1 MGPHGAPDS
10 GADTPASEPRA
21 PRTKV
26 VVGLGNPGP
35 KYDGTRHNVGWWV
48 LDRFAYDRDFES
60 FERSG
65 KRLETSGEVDGRTIV
80 LVKPRTYMNR
90 SGLAL
95 TTLWKMDGF
104 EVARDLLV
112 VTDDANLDVGRVR
125 FRPGGGTGGHKG
137 LRSVTGMLGTRDY
150 ARLRIGVGVA
160 PAGAELSDW
169 VLSEMPPDDEDV
181 VVGLLPE
188 LSEAVA
194 VWAEEGVEA
203 AMNRFNR

>member
-1 MGPHGAPDS
+1 
-10 GADTPASEPRA
+10 
-21 PRTKV
+21 
-26 VVGLGNPGP
+26 
-35 KYDGTRHNVGWWV
+35 
-48 LDRFAYDRDFES
+48 
-60 FERSG
+60 
-65 KRLETSGEVDGRTIV
+65 
-80 LVKPRTYMNR
+80 MNR

-137 LRSVTGMLGTRDY
+137 LRSVTGVLGTRDY

-160 PAGAELSDW
+160 PAGAELSGW

-188 LSEAVA
+188 LGEAVA
-194 VWAEEGVEA
+194 VWAEEGVGA

>member
-1 MGPHGAPDS
+1 MTPDS
-10 GADTPASEPRA
+10 GADTRASDSPVPHTR
-21 PRTKV
+21 V

-35 KYDGTRHNVGWWV
+35 RYDGTRHNVGWWV
-48 LDRFAYDRDFES
+48 LDRFAYDRGFEP

-65 KRLETSGEVDGRTIV
+65 KRLESSGEVDGRTIV

-137 LRSVTGMLGTRDY
+137 LRSVTAVLGTPDY
-150 ARLRIGVGVA
+150 ARLRVGVGIA
-160 PAGAELSDW
+160 PAGADLSDW
-169 VLSEMPPDDEDV
+169 VLAEMPGEDEDV

-188 LSEAVA
+188 LGEAVA
-194 VWAEEGVEA
+194 VWAREGVEA

>member
-1 MGPHGAPDS
+1 MTPDS
-10 GADTPASEPRA
+10 GADTRASDSQVPH
-21 PRTKV
+21 TKV

-35 KYDGTRHNVGWWV
+35 RYDGTRHNVGWWV
-48 LDRFAYDRDFES
+48 LDRFAYDRGFEP

-65 KRLETSGEVDGRTIV
+65 KRLESSGEVEGRTIV

-95 TTLWKMDGF
+95 TTLWKMEGF

-137 LRSVTGMLGTRDY
+137 LSAVTAVLGTRDY
-150 ARLRIGVGVA
+150 ARLRVGVGIA
-160 PAGAELSDW
+160 PSGADLSDW
-169 VLSEMPPDDEDV
+169 VLAEMPEEDEDV

-188 LSEAVA
+188 LGEAVA
-194 VWAEEGVEA
+194 VWAAEGVEA

>member
-1 MGPHGAPDS
+1 MTPDTE
-10 GADTPASEPRA
+10 ADPRA
-21 PRTKV
+21 SASRVPRTKV

-35 KYDGTRHNVGWWV
+35 RYDGTRHNVGWWV
-48 LDRFAYDRDFES
+48 LDRFAYDRGFES

-65 KRLETSGEVDGRTIV
+65 KRLECAGEVDGRMIV

-137 LRSVTGMLGTRDY
+137 LRSVTGVLGTRDY

-160 PAGAELSDW
+160 PAGSDLSGW
-169 VLSEMPPDDEDV
+169 VLSEMPPGDEDV

-194 VWAEEGVEA
+194 VWAEEGIQA

>member
-1 MGPHGAPDS
+1 MTPDA
-10 GADTPASEPRA
+10 GADPPASDLHAAHTR
-21 PRTKV
+21 V

-35 KYDGTRHNVGWWV
+35 RYDGTRHNVGWWV
-48 LDRFAYDRDFES
+48 LDRFAYDRGFEA

-65 KRLETSGEVDGRTIV
+65 KRLESSGQVGGRTIV

-137 LRSVTGMLGTRDY
+137 LRSVTGVLGTRDY

-160 PAGAELSDW
+160 PAGADLSDW
-169 VLSEMPPDDEDV
+169 VLAEMPEEDEDV

-194 VWAEEGVEA
+194 VWAREGVEA

>member
-1 MGPHGAPDS
+1 MTPDGEADLRASGPE
-10 GADTPASEPRA
+10 TPQTR
-21 PRTKV
+21 V

-35 KYDGTRHNVGWWV
+35 RYDETRHNVGWWV
-48 LDRFAYDRDFES
+48 LDRFAYDHGFES
-60 FERSG
+60 FERRG
-65 KRLETSGEVDGRTIV
+65 RRLETGGEVGERTIV

-95 TTLWKMDGF
+95 TELGKMAGF
-104 EVARDLLV
+104 DAGRDLLV

-125 FRPGGGTGGHKG
+125 FRPGGGAGGHNG
-137 LRSVTGMLGTRDY
+137 LRSVTDVLGTRDY
-150 ARLRIGVGVA
+150 ARLRVGVGVM
-160 PAGAELSDW
+160 PAGSDLSDW
-169 VLSEMPPDDEDV
+169 VLSAMPVEDEDV

-194 VWAEEGVEA
+194 VWAEEGIEK

>member
-1 MGPHGAPDS
+1 MTPDGRADTRASGPH
-10 GADTPASEPRA
+10 A

-48 LDRFAYDRDFES
+48 LDRFAYDRDFAS

-65 KRLETSGEVDGRTIV
+65 KRLETSGELDGRKVV

-95 TTLWKMDGF
+95 TALREMDGF

-137 LRSVTGMLGTRDY
+137 LRSVTGVLGTRDY

-160 PAGAELSDW
+160 PAGADLSDW
-169 VLSEMPPDDEDV
+169 VLAEMPPDDEDV

-188 LSEAVA
+188 LAEAVA
-194 VWAEEGVEA
+194 VWAEEGVGA

>member
-1 MGPHGAPDS
+1 MTPDS
-10 GADTPASEPRA
+10 GADTRASDSRVPHTR
-21 PRTKV
+21 V

-48 LDRFAYDRDFES
+48 LDRFAYDRDFEP

-65 KRLETSGEVDGRTIV
+65 KRLESSGEVDGRTIV

-137 LRSVTGMLGTRDY
+137 LRSVTGVLGTRDY
-150 ARLRIGVGVA
+150 ARLRIGVGIA
-160 PAGAELSDW
+160 PVGAELSDW
-169 VLSEMPPDDEDV
+169 VLSEMPAEDEDV

>member
-1 MGPHGAPDS
+1 MTPDS
-10 GADTPASEPRA
+10 GADTRASDSQVPH
-21 PRTKV
+21 TKV

-35 KYDGTRHNVGWWV
+35 RYDGTRHNVGWWV
-48 LDRFAYDRDFES
+48 LDRFAYDRGFEP

-65 KRLETSGEVDGRTIV
+65 KRLESSGEVDGRTIV

-137 LRSVTGMLGTRDY
+137 LRSVTGVLGTPDY
-150 ARLRIGVGVA
+150 ARLRVGVGIA
-160 PAGAELSDW
+160 PAGADLSDW
-169 VLSEMPPDDEDV
+169 VLAEMPEEDEDV

-188 LSEAVA
+188 LGEAVA
-194 VWAEEGVEA
+194 VWAKEGVEA

>member
-1 MGPHGAPDS
+1 MTPDG
-10 GADTPASEPRA
+10 GADTRASDA
-21 PRTKV
+21 GVPRTRV

-35 KYDGTRHNVGWWV
+35 RYDGTRHNVGWWV
-48 LDRFAYDRDFES
+48 LDRFAYDRDFEP

-65 KRLETSGEVDGRTIV
+65 RRLETSGEVDGRKIV

-95 TTLWKMDGF
+95 TTLWRMDGF

-137 LRSVTGMLGTRDY
+137 LKSVTGVLGTRDY

-160 PAGAELSDW
+160 PAGADLSDW
-169 VLSEMPPDDEDV
+169 VLAEMSGEDEDAV
-181 VVGLLPE
+181 VALLPE
-188 LSEAVA
+188 LGEAVA
-194 VWAEEGVEA
+194 VWAEEGIES

>member
-1 MGPHGAPDS
+1 MTPDT
-10 GADTPASEPRA
+10 GADPPASGSHARH
-21 PRTKV
+21 TKV

-48 LDRFAYDRDFES
+48 LDRFAYDHGFES

-90 SGLAL
+90 SGQAL
-95 TTLWKMDGF
+95 TTLWQMNGF
-104 EVARDLLV
+104 ETARDLLV
-112 VTDDANLDVGRVR
+112 VTDDTNLEVGRVR

-137 LRSVTGMLGTRDY
+137 LRSVSEVLGTRDY
-150 ARLRIGVGVA
+150 ARLRVGVGVL
-160 PAGAELSDW
+160 PAGADLSDW
-169 VLSEMPPDDEDV
+169 VLSEMPADDEDV

-188 LSEAVA
+188 LGEAVA

>member
-1 MGPHGAPDS
+1 MTPDS
-10 GADTPASEPRA
+10 GADTHASQSHVSHTR
-21 PRTKV
+21 V

-48 LDRFAYDRDFES
+48 LDRFAYDRDFEP

-137 LRSVTGMLGTRDY
+137 LRSVTGVLGTRDY
-150 ARLRIGVGVA
+150 ARLRVGVGVA
-160 PAGAELSDW
+160 PAGADLSDW
-169 VLSEMPPDDEDV
+169 VLAEMSEEDEDV

-188 LSEAVA
+188 LSEALA
-194 VWAEEGVEA
+194 VWAEEGVQA

>member
-1 MGPHGAPDS
+1 MTPDG
-10 GADTPASEPRA
+10 GADTRASDPRV
-21 PRTKV
+21 PRTRV

-35 KYDGTRHNVGWWV
+35 RYDGTRHNVGWWV
-48 LDRFAYDRDFES
+48 LDRFAFDRGFGP

-65 KRLETSGEVDGRTIV
+65 QRLETSGEVAGRTIV

-95 TTLWKMDGF
+95 TALRKMDGF

-137 LRSVTGMLGTRDY
+137 LGSVTRVLGTGDY

-160 PAGAELSDW
+160 PAGADLSDW
-169 VLSEMPPDDEDV
+169 VLAEMSEEDEDV

-188 LSEAVA
+188 LGEAVA

>member
-1 MGPHGAPDS
+1 MTPDS
-10 GADTPASEPRA
+10 GADTRASDPRV
-21 PRTKV
+21 PHTRV

-48 LDRFAYDRDFES
+48 LDRFAYDRDFEP

-65 KRLETSGEVDGRTIV
+65 KRLESSGEVDGRTIV
-80 LVKPRTYMNR
+80 LIKPRTYMNR

-137 LRSVTGMLGTRDY
+137 LRSVTGVLGTRDY

-160 PAGAELSDW
+160 PAGADLSDW
-169 VLSEMPPDDEDV
+169 VLSEMPHEDEDV
-181 VVGLLPE
+181 VVEMLPE

>member
-1 MGPHGAPDS
+1 MTPDG
-10 GADTPASEPRA
+10 GADTRASDSRV
-21 PRTKV
+21 PRTRV

-35 KYDGTRHNVGWWV
+35 RYDGTRHNVGWWV
-48 LDRFAYDRDFES
+48 LDRFAYDRDFEP

-137 LRSVTGMLGTRDY
+137 LRSVTGVLGTGDY

-160 PAGAELSDW
+160 PAGADLSDW
-169 VLSEMPPDDEDV
+169 VLAEMSPDDEDV
-181 VVGLLPE
+181 VVALLPE

-194 VWAEEGVEA
+194 VWAEDGVEA

>member
-1 MGPHGAPDS
+1 MDPHGAPDS
-10 GADTPASEPRA
+10 GADTPASDSPA

-80 LVKPRTYMNR
+80 LVKPRAYMNR

-104 EVARDLLV
+104 EAARDLLV

-137 LRSVTGMLGTRDY
+137 LRSVTGVLGTRDY

-194 VWAEEGVEA
+194 VWAEAGVEA

>member
-10 GADTPASEPRA
+10 GADTPASELRA

-125 FRPGGGTGGHKG
+125 FRPSGGTGGHKG
-137 LRSVTGMLGTRDY
+137 LRSVTGVLGTRDY

-169 VLSEMPPDDEDV
+169 VLSEMPTDDEDV

>member
-1 MGPHGAPDS
+1 MTPDGEADLRAS
-10 GADTPASEPRA
+10 GSDP
-21 PRTKV
+21 PRTRV

-35 KYDGTRHNVGWWV
+35 RYDDTRHNVGWWV
-48 LDRFAYDRDFES
+48 LDRFAYDHGFDS
-60 FERSG
+60 FERGG
-65 KRLETSGEVDGRTIV
+65 KRLQTASEVGGRTIA

-95 TTLWKMDGF
+95 TTLWKLDGF
-104 EVARDLLV
+104 DTARDILV
-112 VTDDANLDVGRVR
+112 IADDANLDVGRVR

-137 LRSVTGMLGTRDY
+137 LRSVTQVLGTPDY
-150 ARLRIGVGVA
+150 ARMRVGVGVA
-160 PAGAELSDW
+160 PAGADLSDW
-169 VLSEMPPDDEDV
+169 VLSAMPAEDEDV

-194 VWAEEGVEA
+194 VWAEDGVEV

>member
-1 MGPHGAPDS
+1 MTPDG
-10 GADTPASEPRA
+10 GADTRASDSRV
-21 PRTKV
+21 PRTRV

-35 KYDGTRHNVGWWV
+35 RYDGTRHNVGWWV
-48 LDRFAYDRDFES
+48 LDRFAYDRDFEP

-65 KRLETSGEVDGRTIV
+65 KRLETSGEVHGRTIV

-137 LRSVTGMLGTRDY
+137 LESVTGVLGTRDY

-160 PAGAELSDW
+160 PAGADLSDW
-169 VLSEMPPDDEDV
+169 VLAEMSAEDEDV

-194 VWAEEGVEA
+194 VWVEEGIEA

>member
-1 MGPHGAPDS
+1 MTPDG
-10 GADTPASEPRA
+10 GADTRASDSRV
-21 PRTKV
+21 PRTRV

-35 KYDGTRHNVGWWV
+35 RYDATRHNVGWWV
-48 LDRFAYDRDFES
+48 LDRFAYDRDFEP

-137 LRSVTGMLGTRDY
+137 LRSVTGVLGTRDY

-160 PAGAELSDW
+160 PADADLSDW
-169 VLSEMPPDDEDV
+169 VLAEMSEEDEDV

-194 VWAEEGVEA
+194 VWAEEGVEV